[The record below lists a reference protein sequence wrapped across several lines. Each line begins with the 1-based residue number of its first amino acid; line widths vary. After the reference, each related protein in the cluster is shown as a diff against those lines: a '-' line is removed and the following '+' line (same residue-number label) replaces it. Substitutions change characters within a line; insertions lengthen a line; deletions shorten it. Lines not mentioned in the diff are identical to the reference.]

1 MKHVGLKLLG
11 LLVHAWSL
19 LPHFAVYTLQ
29 GEFSCQVMRIREQAA
44 AREEDRAGG
53 RVVYTEERMQSDL
66 GYSKCLGADLL
77 VVWRR
82 SFVGC

>member
-44 AREEDRAGG
+44 AREEELEGG
-53 RVVYTEERMQSDL
+53 WYTEERMQSDL